1 MAARTTKKEM
11 ETAVRL
17 LNQDL
22 GFAEGSEGSFTLEG
36 AYGGWRLVR
45 FTAGTAIVNVPGMYG
60 FHPKKKVTEF
70 VENLRLGV
78 KYGTLMC
85 HKKI

>member
-60 FHPKKKVTEF
+60 FHKKREVAQF
-70 VENLRLGV
+70 VETLRLGV
-78 KYGTLMC
+78 KYGVLMANG
-85 HKKI
+85 KI